1 MYYIQEVDKLSFFIR
16 IFNIIKLEGN
26 NIFVPLI
33 EIENSKVQEKLAKKT
48 IKIFENLNS
57 KKVVISK
64 NVKMY
69 KTYVNLLNTGQ
80 FDVVNGKWLFSMLI
94 PEVIK
99 YVENKKNLKEEETS
113 VYFLVNDFT
122 ETVIENIKA
131 MAKGHKHVS
140 VITKYVEKMK
150 KIENQILQET
160 GVVITVMNNK
170 KKSLAKAQIVIN
182 ADFTNELLNQYNIC
196 ENAIIIDLT
205 QSLRNLKKR
214 FNGFVVNNYEIKL
227 KNRSEYRIDD
237 NMFFQRELYESE
249 FYKKQPYEYVR
260 KKIIKDGVQIK
271 KLFTK
276 NQEF

>member
-1 MYYIQEVDKLSFFIR
+1 MYYIQEVDKPSFFIR

-205 QSLRNLKKR
+205 QSLRNLKKDLM
-214 FNGFVVNNYEIKL
+214 VL
-227 KNRSEYRIDD
+227 
-237 NMFFQRELYESE
+237 L
-249 FYKKQPYEYVR
+249 
-260 KKIIKDGVQIK
+260 
-271 KLFTK
+271 
-276 NQEF
+276 

>member
-1 MYYIQEVDKLSFFIR
+1 MYYIQEVDKPSFFIR

-33 EIENSKVQEKLAKKT
+33 EIEDSKVQEKLAKKT

-99 YVENKKNLKEEETS
+99 YVENKKNLKKEETS

>member
-1 MYYIQEVDKLSFFIR
+1 MYYIQEVDKPSFFIR

-26 NIFVPLI
+26 NIFVPLM

-150 KIENQILQET
+150 KIEKQILQET

-227 KNRSEYRIDD
+227 KNRSEYRIDE

>member
-1 MYYIQEVDKLSFFIR
+1 MYYIQEVDKPSFFIR

-26 NIFVPLI
+26 NIFVPLM
-33 EIENSKVQEKLAKKT
+33 EIKNSKVQEKLAKKT

-227 KNRSEYRIDD
+227 KNRSEYRIDE

>member
-1 MYYIQEVDKLSFFIR
+1 MYYIQEVDKPSFFIR

-214 FNGFVVNNYEIKL
+214 FNGFVINNYEIKL

-271 KLFTK
+271 NLFTK

>member
-1 MYYIQEVDKLSFFIR
+1 MYYIQEVDKPSFFIR

-69 KTYVNLLNTGQ
+69 KTYVNLLNIGQ

>member
-1 MYYIQEVDKLSFFIR
+1 MYYIQEVDKPSFFIR

-33 EIENSKVQEKLAKKT
+33 EIENSKLQEKLAKKT

-214 FNGFVVNNYEIKL
+214 FNGFVINNYEIKL

-271 KLFTK
+271 NLFTK

>member
-1 MYYIQEVDKLSFFIR
+1 MYYIQEVDKPSFFIR

-26 NIFVPLI
+26 NIFVPLM

-99 YVENKKNLKEEETS
+99 YLENKKNLKEEETS

-150 KIENQILQET
+150 KIEKQILQET

-227 KNRSEYRIDD
+227 KNRSEYRIDE

>member
-1 MYYIQEVDKLSFFIR
+1 MYYIQEVDKPSFFIR

>member
-1 MYYIQEVDKLSFFIR
+1 
-16 IFNIIKLEGN
+16 
-26 NIFVPLI
+26 
-33 EIENSKVQEKLAKKT
+33 
-48 IKIFENLNS
+48 
-57 KKVVISK
+57 
-64 NVKMY
+64 
-69 KTYVNLLNTGQ
+69 
-80 FDVVNGKWLFSMLI
+80 MLI

>member
-1 MYYIQEVDKLSFFIR
+1 MYYIQEVDKPSFFIR

-26 NIFVPLI
+26 NIFVPLM

-131 MAKGHKHVS
+131 MAKWHKHVS

-227 KNRSEYRIDD
+227 KNRSEYRIDE

>member
-1 MYYIQEVDKLSFFIR
+1 MYYIQEVDKPSFFIR

-26 NIFVPLI
+26 NIFVPLM
-33 EIENSKVQEKLAKKT
+33 EIKNSKVQEKLAKKT

-64 NVKMY
+64 DVKMY

-227 KNRSEYRIDD
+227 KNRSEYRIDE

>member
-1 MYYIQEVDKLSFFIR
+1 MYYIQEVDKPGFFIR

-33 EIENSKVQEKLAKKT
+33 EIENLKVQEKLAKKT

>member
-1 MYYIQEVDKLSFFIR
+1 MYYIQEVDKPSFFIR

-33 EIENSKVQEKLAKKT
+33 EIENLKVQEKLAKKT

>member
-1 MYYIQEVDKLSFFIR
+1 MYYIQEVDKPSFFIR

-227 KNRSEYRIDD
+227 KNRSEYRIDY

>member
-1 MYYIQEVDKLSFFIR
+1 MYYIQEVDKPSFFIR

-182 ADFTNELLNQYNIC
+182 TDFTNELLNQYNIC

>member
-1 MYYIQEVDKLSFFIR
+1 MYYIQEVDKPSFFIR
-16 IFNIIKLEGN
+16 IFNIIKLEVN

-33 EIENSKVQEKLAKKT
+33 EIENSKLQEKLAKKT

-214 FNGFVVNNYEIKL
+214 FNGFVINNYEIKL

-271 KLFTK
+271 NLFTK

>member
-1 MYYIQEVDKLSFFIR
+1 MYYIQEVDKPSFFIR

-64 NVKMY
+64 NIKMY

-99 YVENKKNLKEEETS
+99 YVENEKNLKEEETS

>member
-1 MYYIQEVDKLSFFIR
+1 MYYIQEVDKPSFFIR

-26 NIFVPLI
+26 NIFVPLM

-227 KNRSEYRIDD
+227 KNRSEYRIDE
-237 NMFFQRELYESE
+237 NMFFQRDLYESE

-271 KLFTK
+271 KVFTK

>member
-1 MYYIQEVDKLSFFIR
+1 MYYIQEVDKPSFFIR

-26 NIFVPLI
+26 NIFVPLM

-227 KNRSEYRIDD
+227 KNRSEYRIDE

>member
-1 MYYIQEVDKLSFFIR
+1 MYYIQEVDKPSFFIR

-26 NIFVPLI
+26 NIFVPLM
-33 EIENSKVQEKLAKKT
+33 EIENLKVQEKLAKKT

-69 KTYVNLLNTGQ
+69 KTYVNLLSTGQ

-150 KIENQILQET
+150 KIEHQILQET

-227 KNRSEYRIDD
+227 KNRSEYRIDE

>member
-1 MYYIQEVDKLSFFIR
+1 MYYIQEVDKPSFFIR

-26 NIFVPLI
+26 NILVPLI